1 MHIDNINYNLKISG
15 TIHLMSFRN
24 ELRSRIIDNEELYKH
39 LTRDEFNNIKLNLFE
54 YSKKLFEE
62 INTKI
67 DQFIMSYVNPNKN
80 HQVRN

>member
-1 MHIDNINYNLKISG
+1 
-15 TIHLMSFRN
+15 MSFRN